1 MARSSLYNLL
11 FRKNGMKGGKPFE
24 NNIVDLLHD
33 KKEFLLLVFSNLVVQ
48 LGITYYV
55 IMNYADNHAEKS
67 ILRHFMIFLLLIVL
81 IFVMTLVDMPMWCKF
96 IVFSFFSSVFG
107 VYLSSMKTHVDPKI
121 IQMAVAGTVGI
132 FSTLLLFGVFLVA
145 IGIRLGMQFGLFL
158 LGALLLLIISQ
169 IVMLFIGASSMWI
182 KMVSIVG
189 LFIFSMYVVYDTNNI
204 LQRDYSGD
212 FITASLD
219 YYLDILNLFLNLTN
233 TMDN

>member
-1 MARSSLYNLL
+1 MARSRL
-11 FRKNGMKGGKPFE
+11 FRKNGMKGGKPLE
-24 NNIVDLLHD
+24 NIVDLLHD
-33 KKEFLLLVFSNLVVQ
+33 KKEFLLLIFSNLVLQ

-55 IMNYADNHAEKS
+55 IMNYTDNHAEKS
-67 ILRHFMIFLLLIVL
+67 ILRHFMIFLLLIAL
-81 IFVMTLVDMPMWCKF
+81 IFIMTLVHMPMWCKF
-96 IVFSFFSSVFG
+96 IVFSLFSSVFG
-107 VYLSSMKTHVDPKI
+107 VYLSTMKTHVDPKI

-132 FSTLLLFGVFLVA
+132 FSTFLLFGVFLVA

-169 IVMLFIGASSMWI
+169 IVGLFIGASSNWI

-233 TMDN
+233 TMEN